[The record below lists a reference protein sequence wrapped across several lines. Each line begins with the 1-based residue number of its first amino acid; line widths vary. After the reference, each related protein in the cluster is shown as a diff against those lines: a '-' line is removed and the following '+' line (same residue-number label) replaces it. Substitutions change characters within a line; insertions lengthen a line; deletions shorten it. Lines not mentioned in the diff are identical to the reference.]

1 MGIKWCV
8 MVSGNGEDLMDK
20 MLNLDDIIST
30 TDTDEVVKS
39 VLESGEFDPTREAGS
54 VLPYLRKV
62 SINDLVPIEYQDQ
75 LMALD
80 STLSSCF
87 WQIGDITDTLINSV
101 NRERSA
107 ELGKLVSNTDIFYAV
122 GYFCH
127 RAARTVR
134 SYYENSRF
142 FSPITRAK
150 YNIPYSVYVVARWVK
165 DWELMLKLAEDN
177 PQLTSEAVRNLYYK
191 TIGEE
196 PNVRQEKSETGSADS
211 AESADEELEESGKY
225 KAVLLAKLDH
235 VVDDLRSVLDRINLP
250 TSVRV
255 RIGEVLLEINEIT
268 LTIRREV

>member
-1 MGIKWCV
+1 
-8 MVSGNGEDLMDK
+8 MVSGNGEDIMDK
-20 MLNLDDIIST
+20 ILNLDDIVSS

-39 VLESGEFDPTREAGS
+39 VLESGEFDATREAGS

-62 SINDLVPIEYQDQ
+62 SIEDLVPSEYQDQ

-150 YNIPYSVYVVARWVK
+150 YNIPYSIYVVARWVK
-165 DWELMLKLAEDN
+165 DWELMLQLAEDN

-196 PNVRQEKSETGSADS
+196 PNVRPEKGSAET
-211 AESADEELEESGKY
+211 ESADEELEESGKY

-235 VVDDLRSVLDRINLP
+235 VVDDLRAVLDRINLP
-250 TSVRV
+250 TNIRV
-255 RIGEVLLEINEIT
+255 RIGEVLLEINDIT